1 MIIAQHH
8 RSRPALFR
16 YCAPMTSEKTRIAF
30 FDVDNTLTRGSTL
43 YFLGKGM
50 YNRGFFT
57 KKDIGAWV
65 LANIRFRMTG
75 TEKAEV
81 ISRFQKAATDFI
93 GGHDVA
99 KIRQIGEAIYN
110 EFVSPAIWKG
120 TIAIAQQHLDA
131 GDEVWLVTASP
142 EDFANLI
149 AEKLGLTG
157 AIGTKAEI
165 KDGKYTGGLIGNLLH
180 GAEKARAVT
189 ELAASRRINLAD
201 CFAYSDS
208 HNDLPLLNSVGHP
221 RAINPDAKLRIIAF
235 SSGWPVHDF
244 RKLRWLNRIIGPAV
258 SRLAGFWTFISAR
271 SR

>member
-1 MIIAQHH
+1 M
-8 RSRPALFR
+8 P
-16 YCAPMTSEKTRIAF
+16 RIAF
-30 FDVDNTLTRGSTL
+30 FDVDNTITRGSTL

-57 KKDIGAWV
+57 KRDIGAWV

-75 TEKAEV
+75 TEKSEV

-93 GGHDVA
+93 GGHDV
-99 KIRQIGEAIYN
+99 KEIRIIGEQIYS
-110 EFVSPAIWKG
+110 EFVSPSIWQG
-120 TIAIAQQHLDA
+120 TIELAKEHLSA

-149 AEKLGLTG
+149 AERLGFTG

-165 KDGKYTGGLIGNLLH
+165 KDGKYTGNLSGKLLH
-180 GAEKARAVT
+180 GKEKAIAIT
-189 ELAASRRINLAD
+189 ELTKARGINLKD

-208 HNDLPLLNSVGHP
+208 HNDLPLLSAVGHP

-235 SSGWPVHDF
+235 AQSWPVHDF
-244 RKLRWLNRIIGPAV
+244 RRLRWLNRFVGPFI
-258 SRLAGFWTFISAR
+258 SRLAGFWVFSTSGIRR
-271 SR
+271 SSR

>member
-1 MIIAQHH
+1 M
-8 RSRPALFR
+8 P
-16 YCAPMTSEKTRIAF
+16 RIAF
-30 FDVDNTLTRGSTL
+30 FDVDNTITRGSTL

-57 KKDIGAWV
+57 KRDIGAWV

-75 TEKAEV
+75 TEKSEV

-93 GGHDVA
+93 GGHDV
-99 KIRQIGEAIYN
+99 KEIRIIGEQIYS
-110 EFVSPAIWKG
+110 EFVSPSIWQG
-120 TIAIAQQHLDA
+120 TIELAKEHLSS

-149 AEKLGLTG
+149 AVRLGFTG

-165 KDGKYTGGLIGNLLH
+165 KDGKYTGNLNGKLLH
-180 GAEKARAVT
+180 GKEKAIAIS
-189 ELAASRRINLAD
+189 ELTKARGIDLKG

-208 HNDLPLLNSVGHP
+208 HNDLPLLSAVGHP

-235 SSGWPVHDF
+235 AQSWPVHDF
-244 RKLRWLNRIIGPAV
+244 RRLRWLNRFIGPFI
-258 SRLAGFWTFISAR
+258 SRLAGFWVFSTSGIRR
-271 SR
+271 SSR

>member
-1 MIIAQHH
+1 M
-8 RSRPALFR
+8 P
-16 YCAPMTSEKTRIAF
+16 RIAF
-30 FDVDNTLTRGSTL
+30 FDVDNTITRGSTL

-57 KKDIGAWV
+57 KRDIGAWV

-75 TEKAEV
+75 TEKSEV

-93 GGHDVA
+93 GGHDV
-99 KIRQIGEAIYN
+99 KEIRIIGEQIYS
-110 EFVSPAIWKG
+110 EFVSPSIWQG
-120 TIAIAQQHLDA
+120 TIELAKEHLSS

-149 AEKLGLTG
+149 AGRLGFTG

-165 KDGKYTGGLIGNLLH
+165 KDGKYTGNLNGKLLH
-180 GAEKARAVT
+180 GKEKAIAIT
-189 ELAASRRINLAD
+189 ELTKARGINLKD

-208 HNDLPLLNSVGHP
+208 HNDLPLLSAVGHP

-235 SSGWPVHDF
+235 AQSWPVHDF
-244 RKLRWLNRIIGPAV
+244 RRLRWLNRFVGPFI
-258 SRLAGFWTFISAR
+258 SRLAGFWVFSTSGIR
-271 SR
+271 RTSR

>member
-1 MIIAQHH
+1 M
-8 RSRPALFR
+8 P
-16 YCAPMTSEKTRIAF
+16 RIAF
-30 FDVDNTLTRGSTL
+30 FDVDNTITRGSTL

-57 KKDIGAWV
+57 KRDIGAWV

-75 TEKAEV
+75 TEKSEV

-93 GGHDVA
+93 GGHDV
-99 KIRQIGEAIYN
+99 KEIRIIGEQIYS
-110 EFVSPAIWKG
+110 EFVSPSIWQG
-120 TIAIAQQHLDA
+120 TIELAKEHLSS

-149 AEKLGLTG
+149 AEHLGFTG

-165 KDGKYTGGLIGNLLH
+165 KDGKYTGNLSGKLLH
-180 GAEKARAVT
+180 GKEKAIAIT
-189 ELAASRRINLAD
+189 ELTKARGINLKD

-208 HNDLPLLNSVGHP
+208 HNDLPLLSAVGHP

-235 SSGWPVHDF
+235 AQSWPVHDF
-244 RKLRWLNRIIGPAV
+244 RRLRWLNRFVGPFI
-258 SRLAGFWTFISAR
+258 SRLAGFWVFSTSGIRR
-271 SR
+271 SSR

>member
-1 MIIAQHH
+1 MANSGK
-8 RSRPALFR
+8 RV
-16 YCAPMTSEKTRIAF
+16 AF
-30 FDVDNTLTRGSTL
+30 FDVDNTITRGSTL

-57 KKDIGAWV
+57 KRDIGAWV

-75 TEKAEV
+75 TEKSEV

-93 GGHDVA
+93 GGHDV
-99 KIRQIGEAIYN
+99 KEIRIIGEQIYS
-110 EFVSPAIWKG
+110 EFVSPSIWQG
-120 TIAIAQQHLDA
+120 TIELAKEHLSS

-149 AEKLGLTG
+149 AERLGFTG

-165 KDGKYTGGLIGNLLH
+165 EDGKYTGNLNGKLLH
-180 GAEKARAVT
+180 GKEKAIAIT
-189 ELAASRRINLAD
+189 ELTKARGINLHD

-208 HNDLPLLNSVGHP
+208 HNDLPLLSAVGHP

-235 SSGWPVHDF
+235 AQSWPVHDF
-244 RKLRWLNRIIGPAV
+244 RRLRWLNRFVGPFI
-258 SRLAGFWTFISAR
+258 SRLAGFWVFSTSGIRR
-271 SR
+271 SSR

>member
-1 MIIAQHH
+1 M
-8 RSRPALFR
+8 P
-16 YCAPMTSEKTRIAF
+16 RIAF
-30 FDVDNTLTRGSTL
+30 FDVDNTITRGSTL

-57 KKDIGAWV
+57 KRDIGAWV

-75 TEKAEV
+75 TEKSEV

-93 GGHDVA
+93 GGHDV
-99 KIRQIGEAIYN
+99 KEIRIIGEQIYS
-110 EFVSPAIWKG
+110 EFVSPSIWQG
-120 TIAIAQQHLDA
+120 TIELAKEHLSS

-149 AEKLGLTG
+149 AERLGFTG

-165 KDGKYTGGLIGNLLH
+165 NDGKYTGNLNGKLLH
-180 GAEKARAVT
+180 GKEKAIAIS
-189 ELAASRRINLAD
+189 ELTKARGIDLKG

-208 HNDLPLLNSVGHP
+208 HNDLPLLSAVGHP

-235 SSGWPVHDF
+235 AQSWPVHDF
-244 RKLRWLNRIIGPAV
+244 RRLRWLNRFVGPFI
-258 SRLAGFWTFISAR
+258 SRLAGFWVFSTSGIRR
-271 SR
+271 SSR

>member
-1 MIIAQHH
+1 M
-8 RSRPALFR
+8 P
-16 YCAPMTSEKTRIAF
+16 RIAF
-30 FDVDNTLTRGSTL
+30 FDVDNTITRGSTL

-57 KKDIGAWV
+57 KRDIGAWV

-75 TEKAEV
+75 TEKSAV

-93 GGHDVA
+93 GGHDV
-99 KIRQIGEAIYN
+99 KEIRIIGEQIYS
-110 EFVSPAIWKG
+110 EFVSPSIWQG
-120 TIAIAQQHLDA
+120 TIELAKEHLSS

-149 AEKLGLTG
+149 AERLGFTG

-165 KDGKYTGGLIGNLLH
+165 KDGKYTGNLNGKLLH
-180 GAEKARAVT
+180 GKEKAIAIT
-189 ELAASRRINLAD
+189 ELTKARGINLKD

-208 HNDLPLLNSVGHP
+208 HNDLPLLSAVGHP

-235 SSGWPVHDF
+235 AQSWPVHDF
-244 RKLRWLNRIIGPAV
+244 RRLRWLNRFVGPFI
-258 SRLAGFWTFISAR
+258 SRLAGFWVFSTSGIRR
-271 SR
+271 SSR

>member
-1 MIIAQHH
+1 M
-8 RSRPALFR
+8 P
-16 YCAPMTSEKTRIAF
+16 RIAF
-30 FDVDNTLTRGSTL
+30 FDVDNTITRGSTL

-57 KKDIGAWV
+57 KRDIGAWV

-75 TEKAEV
+75 TEKSEV

-93 GGHDVA
+93 GGHDV
-99 KIRQIGEAIYN
+99 KEIRIIGEQIYS
-110 EFVSPAIWKG
+110 EFVSPSIWQG
-120 TIAIAQQHLDA
+120 TIELAKEHLSS

-149 AEKLGLTG
+149 AERLGFTG

-165 KDGKYTGGLIGNLLH
+165 KDGKYTGNLSGKLLH
-180 GAEKARAVT
+180 GKEKAIAIA
-189 ELAASRRINLAD
+189 ELTKVRGINLKD

-208 HNDLPLLNSVGHP
+208 HNDLPLLSAVGHP

-235 SSGWPVHDF
+235 AQSWPVHDF
-244 RKLRWLNRIIGPAV
+244 RRLRWLNRFVGPFI
-258 SRLAGFWTFISAR
+258 SRLAGFWVFSTSGIRR
-271 SR
+271 SSR

>member
-1 MIIAQHH
+1 M
-8 RSRPALFR
+8 P
-16 YCAPMTSEKTRIAF
+16 RIAF
-30 FDVDNTLTRGSTL
+30 FDVDNTITRGSTL

-57 KKDIGAWV
+57 KRDIGAWV

-75 TEKAEV
+75 TEKSEV

-93 GGHDVA
+93 RGHDV
-99 KIRQIGEAIYN
+99 KEIRIIGEQIYS
-110 EFVSPAIWKG
+110 EFVSPSIWQG
-120 TIAIAQQHLDA
+120 TIELAKEHLSS

-149 AEKLGLTG
+149 AERLGFTG

-165 KDGKYTGGLIGNLLH
+165 KDGKYTGNLNGKLLH
-180 GAEKARAVT
+180 GKEKAIAIT
-189 ELAASRRINLAD
+189 ELTKERGINLKD

-208 HNDLPLLNSVGHP
+208 HNDLPLLSAVGHP

-235 SSGWPVHDF
+235 AQSWPVHDF
-244 RKLRWLNRIIGPAV
+244 RRLRWLNRFVGPFI
-258 SRLAGFWTFISAR
+258 SRLAGFWVFSTSGIRR
-271 SR
+271 SSR

>member
-1 MIIAQHH
+1 M
-8 RSRPALFR
+8 P
-16 YCAPMTSEKTRIAF
+16 RIAF
-30 FDVDNTLTRGSTL
+30 FDVDNTITRGSTL

-57 KKDIGAWV
+57 KRDIGAWV

-75 TEKAEV
+75 TEKSEV

-93 GGHDVA
+93 GGHDV
-99 KIRQIGEAIYN
+99 KEIRIIGEQIYS
-110 EFVSPAIWKG
+110 EFVSPSIWQG
-120 TIAIAQQHLDA
+120 TIELAKEHLSS

-149 AEKLGLTG
+149 AERLGFTG

-165 KDGKYTGGLIGNLLH
+165 KDGKYTGNLNGKLLH
-180 GAEKARAVT
+180 GRQKAIAITELTKARG
-189 ELAASRRINLAD
+189 INLKD

-208 HNDLPLLNSVGHP
+208 HNDLPLLSAVGHP

-235 SSGWPVHDF
+235 AQSWPIHDF
-244 RKLRWLNRIIGPAV
+244 RRLRWLNRFVGPFI
-258 SRLAGFWTFISAR
+258 SRLAGFWVFSTSGIRR
-271 SR
+271 SSR

>member
-1 MIIAQHH
+1 M
-8 RSRPALFR
+8 P
-16 YCAPMTSEKTRIAF
+16 RIAF
-30 FDVDNTLTRGSTL
+30 FDVDNTITRGSTL

-57 KKDIGAWV
+57 KRDIGAWV

-75 TEKAEV
+75 TEKSEV

-93 GGHDVA
+93 GGHDV
-99 KIRQIGEAIYN
+99 KEIRIIGEQIYS
-110 EFVSPAIWKG
+110 EFVSPSIWQG
-120 TIAIAQQHLDA
+120 TIELAKEHLSS

-149 AEKLGLTG
+149 AERLGFTG

-165 KDGKYTGGLIGNLLH
+165 KDGKYTGDLNGKLLH
-180 GAEKARAVT
+180 GKEKAIAIT
-189 ELAASRRINLAD
+189 ELTKARGINLKD

-208 HNDLPLLNSVGHP
+208 HNDLPLLSAVGHP

-235 SSGWPVHDF
+235 AQSWPVHDF
-244 RKLRWLNRIIGPAV
+244 RRLRWLNRFVGPFI
-258 SRLAGFWTFISAR
+258 SRLAGFWVFSTSGIR
-271 SR
+271 RTSR

>member
-1 MIIAQHH
+1 M
-8 RSRPALFR
+8 P
-16 YCAPMTSEKTRIAF
+16 RIAF
-30 FDVDNTLTRGSTL
+30 FDVDNTITRGSTL

-57 KKDIGAWV
+57 KRDIGAWV

-75 TEKAEV
+75 TEKSEV

-93 GGHDVA
+93 GGHNV
-99 KIRQIGEAIYN
+99 KEIRIIGEQIYS
-110 EFVSPAIWKG
+110 EFVSPSIWQG
-120 TIAIAQQHLDA
+120 TIELAKEHLSS

-149 AEKLGLTG
+149 AERLGFTG

-165 KDGKYTGGLIGNLLH
+165 KDGKYTGNLNGKLLH
-180 GAEKARAVT
+180 GKEKAIAIT
-189 ELAASRRINLAD
+189 ELTKARGINLKD

-208 HNDLPLLNSVGHP
+208 HNDLPLLSAVGHP

-235 SSGWPVHDF
+235 AQSWPVHDF
-244 RKLRWLNRIIGPAV
+244 RRLRWLNRFVGPFI
-258 SRLAGFWTFISAR
+258 SRLAGFWVFSTSGIR
-271 SR
+271 RTSR

>member
-1 MIIAQHH
+1 M
-8 RSRPALFR
+8 P
-16 YCAPMTSEKTRIAF
+16 RIAF
-30 FDVDNTLTRGSTL
+30 FDVDNTITRGSTL

-57 KKDIGAWV
+57 KRDIGAWV

-75 TEKAEV
+75 TEKSEV

-93 GGHDVA
+93 GGHDV
-99 KIRQIGEAIYN
+99 KEIRIIGEQIYS
-110 EFVSPAIWKG
+110 EFVSPSIWQG
-120 TIAIAQQHLDA
+120 TIELAKEHLSS

-149 AEKLGLTG
+149 AERLGFTG

-165 KDGKYTGGLIGNLLH
+165 NDGKYTGNLNGKLLH
-180 GAEKARAVT
+180 GKEKAIAIT
-189 ELAASRRINLAD
+189 ELTKARGINLQD

-208 HNDLPLLNSVGHP
+208 HNDLPLLSAVGHP

-235 SSGWPVHDF
+235 AQSWPVHDF
-244 RKLRWLNRIIGPAV
+244 RRLRWLNRFVGPFI
-258 SRLAGFWTFISAR
+258 SRLAGFWVFSTSGIRR
-271 SR
+271 SSR

>member
-1 MIIAQHH
+1 M
-8 RSRPALFR
+8 P
-16 YCAPMTSEKTRIAF
+16 RIAF
-30 FDVDNTLTRGSTL
+30 FDVDNTITRGSTL

-57 KKDIGAWV
+57 KRDIGAWV

-75 TEKAEV
+75 TEKSEV

-93 GGHDVA
+93 GGHDV
-99 KIRQIGEAIYN
+99 KEIRIIGEQIYS
-110 EFVSPAIWKG
+110 EFVSPSIWQG
-120 TIAIAQQHLDA
+120 TIELAKEHLSS

-149 AEKLGLTG
+149 AERLGFTG

-165 KDGKYTGGLIGNLLH
+165 NDGKYTGNLNGKLLH
-180 GAEKARAVT
+180 GKEKAIAIS
-189 ELAASRRINLAD
+189 ELTKARGISLKD

-208 HNDLPLLNSVGHP
+208 HNDLPLLSAVGHP

-235 SSGWPVHDF
+235 AQSWPVHDF
-244 RKLRWLNRIIGPAV
+244 RRLRWLNRFIGPFI
-258 SRLAGFWTFISAR
+258 SRLAGFWVFSTSGIRR
-271 SR
+271 SSR

>member
-1 MIIAQHH
+1 M
-8 RSRPALFR
+8 P
-16 YCAPMTSEKTRIAF
+16 RIAF
-30 FDVDNTLTRGSTL
+30 FDVDNTITRGSTL

-57 KKDIGAWV
+57 KRDIGAWV

-75 TEKAEV
+75 TEKSEV

-93 GGHDVA
+93 GGHDV
-99 KIRQIGEAIYN
+99 KEIRIIGEQIYS
-110 EFVSPAIWKG
+110 EFVSPSIWQG
-120 TIAIAQQHLDA
+120 TIELAKEHLSS

-149 AEKLGLTG
+149 AERLGFTG

-165 KDGKYTGGLIGNLLH
+165 KDGKYTGNLNGKLLH
-180 GAEKARAVT
+180 GKEKAIAIT
-189 ELAASRRINLAD
+189 ELTKARGINLKD

-208 HNDLPLLNSVGHP
+208 HNDLPLLSAVGYP

-235 SSGWPVHDF
+235 AQSWPVHDF
-244 RKLRWLNRIIGPAV
+244 RRLRWLNRFVGPFI
-258 SRLAGFWTFISAR
+258 SRLAGFWVFSTSGIRR
-271 SR
+271 SSR

>member
-1 MIIAQHH
+1 M
-8 RSRPALFR
+8 P
-16 YCAPMTSEKTRIAF
+16 RIAF
-30 FDVDNTLTRGSTL
+30 FDVDNTITRGSTL

-57 KKDIGAWV
+57 KRDIGAWV

-75 TEKAEV
+75 TEKSEV

-93 GGHDVA
+93 GGHDV
-99 KIRQIGEAIYN
+99 KEIRIIGEQIYS
-110 EFVSPAIWKG
+110 EFVSPSIWQG
-120 TIAIAQQHLDA
+120 TIELAKEHLSS

-149 AEKLGLTG
+149 AERLGFTG

-165 KDGKYTGGLIGNLLH
+165 NDGKYTGNLNGKLLH
-180 GAEKARAVT
+180 GKEKAIAIT
-189 ELAASRRINLAD
+189 ELTKARGINLKD

-208 HNDLPLLNSVGHP
+208 HNDLPLLSAVGHP

-235 SSGWPVHDF
+235 AQSWPVHDF
-244 RKLRWLNRIIGPAV
+244 RRLRWLNRFIGPFI
-258 SRLAGFWTFISAR
+258 SRLAGFWVFSTSGIRR
-271 SR
+271 SSR

>member
-1 MIIAQHH
+1 M
-8 RSRPALFR
+8 P
-16 YCAPMTSEKTRIAF
+16 RIAF
-30 FDVDNTLTRGSTL
+30 FDVDNTITRGSTL

-57 KKDIGAWV
+57 KRDIGAWV

-75 TEKAEV
+75 TEKSEV

-93 GGHDVA
+93 GGHDV
-99 KIRQIGEAIYN
+99 KEIRIIGEQIYS
-110 EFVSPAIWKG
+110 EFVSPSIWQG
-120 TIAIAQQHLDA
+120 TIELAKEHLSS

-149 AEKLGLTG
+149 AERLGFTG

-165 KDGKYTGGLIGNLLH
+165 KDGKYTGNLNGKLLH
-180 GAEKARAVT
+180 GKEKAIAIT
-189 ELAASRRINLAD
+189 ELTKARGINLQD

-208 HNDLPLLNSVGHP
+208 HNDLPLLSAVGHP

-235 SSGWPVHDF
+235 AQSWPVHDF
-244 RKLRWLNRIIGPAV
+244 RRLRWLNRFIGPFI
-258 SRLAGFWTFISAR
+258 SRLAGFWVFSTSGIRR
-271 SR
+271 SSR

>member
-1 MIIAQHH
+1 M
-8 RSRPALFR
+8 P
-16 YCAPMTSEKTRIAF
+16 RIAF
-30 FDVDNTLTRGSTL
+30 FDVDNTITRGSTL

-57 KKDIGAWV
+57 KRDIGAWV

-75 TEKAEV
+75 TEKSEV

-93 GGHDVA
+93 GGHDV
-99 KIRQIGEAIYN
+99 KEIRIIGEQIYS
-110 EFVSPAIWKG
+110 EFVSPSIWQG
-120 TIAIAQQHLDA
+120 TIELAKEHLSS

-149 AEKLGLTG
+149 AERLGFTG

-165 KDGKYTGGLIGNLLH
+165 NDGKYTGNLSGKLLH
-180 GAEKARAVT
+180 GKEKAIAIT
-189 ELAASRRINLAD
+189 ELTKARGINLKD

-208 HNDLPLLNSVGHP
+208 HNDLPLLSAVGHP

-235 SSGWPVHDF
+235 AQSWPVHDF
-244 RKLRWLNRIIGPAV
+244 RRLRWLNRFVGPFI
-258 SRLAGFWTFISAR
+258 SRLAGFWVFSTSGIRR
-271 SR
+271 SSR

>member
-1 MIIAQHH
+1 M
-8 RSRPALFR
+8 P
-16 YCAPMTSEKTRIAF
+16 RIAF
-30 FDVDNTLTRGSTL
+30 FDVDNTITRGSTL

-57 KKDIGAWV
+57 KRDIGAWV

-75 TEKAEV
+75 TEKSEV

-93 GGHDVA
+93 GGHDV
-99 KIRQIGEAIYN
+99 KEIRIIGEQIYS
-110 EFVSPAIWKG
+110 EFVSPSIWQG
-120 TIAIAQQHLDA
+120 TIELAKEHLSS

-149 AEKLGLTG
+149 AERLGFTG

-165 KDGKYTGGLIGNLLH
+165 KDGKYTGNLNGKLLH
-180 GAEKARAVT
+180 GKENAIAITELTKARGIS
-189 ELAASRRINLAD
+189 LKD

-208 HNDLPLLNSVGHP
+208 HNDLPLLSAVGHP

-235 SSGWPVHDF
+235 AQSWPVHDF
-244 RKLRWLNRIIGPAV
+244 RRLRWLNRFVGPFI
-258 SRLAGFWTFISAR
+258 SRLAGFWVFSTSGIRR
-271 SR
+271 SSR